1 MAWGE
6 WLVPKLSLSAE
17 AQLRSHISAIER
29 EGPENVKKL
38 VSITISLLQQNAYQA
53 AIIRQAIGHVGKIE
67 LEQQLEGTGIEV
79 R

>member
-29 EGPENVKKL
+29 EGPQNVEQL
-38 VSITISLLQQNAYQA
+38 VRIAVSLVQQNAYQA
-53 AIIRQAIGHVGKIE
+53 AIIRQAIGHVGEIE
-67 LEQQLEGTGIEV
+67 LAIELEGTGLESF
-79 R
+79 